1 MNTCQSDI
9 KELLPEFVHGLLD
22 PEESEKV
29 TDHLHTC
36 RECVLEVQVL
46 RQLADEVLPEP
57 GPWFFDG
64 LPEKVTAEIE
74 VRRKKK
80 MRMLFPVWAGGVAAA
95 VLAVIIFLMPGTT
108 PDLKTDIPE
117 YASLEVEEVFSLG
130 LEEELLSV
138 TGIFSDDL
146 DQVIG
151 QDLVTVSEDGVFTM
165 SSILE
170 GDVYETMDEETIKVF
185 ETLLEEITPGK
196 IRKKVM
202 S

>member
-22 PEESEKV
+22 PEETEKV

-46 RQLADEVLPEP
+46 RQLADEVLPDP

-64 LPEKVTAEIE
+64 LPGKVTAEIE

-95 VLAVIIFLMPGTT
+95 VLAVVIFLMPGAA
-108 PDLKTDIPE
+108 PDLQKDIPE
-117 YASLEVEEVFSLG
+117 YASFEVDGIFTLG
-130 LEEELLSV
+130 LEDEILSAP
-138 TGIFSDDL
+138 GILSDDL

-151 QDLVTVSEDGVFTM
+151 QDLGTVSEDDFVTM
-165 SSILE
+165 SSILD
-170 GDVYETMDEETIKVF
+170 GDVYEAMDEETILVF
-185 ETLLEEITPGK
+185 ETLLEEMVPGK